1 MDIAALSMGMSQIQV
16 AQQAGL
22 SVMKMAMETG
32 TEQMTDMMAMVEA
45 GLDLSPVL
53 THRYHYTEF
62 EEAFAVMNSG
72 QSGKVVLDWT
82 EVRA

>member
-45 GLDLSPVL
+45 STPVASAVGPSPDPNIGQLLDISV
-53 THRYHYTEF
+53 
-62 EEAFAVMNSG
+62 
-72 QSGKVVLDWT
+72 
-82 EVRA
+82 